1 MDHLLQCPALAKEH
15 LQLKEEVM
23 AKFSS
28 WNIPFA
34 SIPCK
39 SREIELRTCW
49 RDSARKNI
57 LTSSIS
63 NSRIDILTKAYWKAN
78 IHKQFV
84 STNAFIRDLVSA
96 AQNRYPIPCLQPRH
110 DLVALLAQIF
120 VLQTHAFTDIMNFSP
135 LFEDWTSINGSDAPF
150 GAKLWN
156 TGTISLHWYKFVLF
170 STAK

>member
-1 MDHLLQCPALAKEH
+1 
-15 LQLKEEVM
+15 M

-49 RDSARKNI
+49 RDAARK
-57 LTSSIS
+57 
-63 NSRIDILTKAYWKAN
+63 KKAN

-96 AQNRYPIPCLQPRH
+96 IQNRYPIPY
-110 DLVALLAQIF
+110 
-120 VLQTHAFTDIMNFSP
+120 LQTRSGCAIGPNFRP
-135 LFEDWTSINGSDAPF
+135 TNARLYRHHELLPA
-150 GAKLWN
+150 
-156 TGTISLHWYKFVLF
+156 V
-170 STAK
+170 